1 MTTTSV
7 SDPMSVPALPAP
19 SPARPSDTTSQPRP
33 ARGIVA
39 MLTGAAS
46 NQTGAAVAA
55 HAFGALGPVGVVAV
69 RQLVAAVVLLAVARP
84 PLRHLT
90 PAQWWPVLGL
100 AAVFAT
106 MNLAL
111 YSAIER
117 IGLGLAVTLEF
128 LGPLTIALLAS
139 RGLREG
145 LLAAVAALGV
155 YVLVLPGSSSDLG
168 GIGLA
173 LIAAVAWAG
182 YIVVNKVAGR
192 RLPGLQAPAAA
203 SLVSAIG
210 YLPVLVWLAIHG
222 RLWGWPLV
230 LAVIAG
236 VLSSAVPYAA
246 DLTALRFLPA
256 QFFGTLSSVQPVFAA
271 LAGMLILGQWL
282 SGHEWLGIAIIVVAN
297 IAATWRPGRRSSRRA
312 RRNRRAVRG
321 A

>member
-1 MTTTSV
+1 MTTEPTS
-7 SDPMSVPALPAP
+7 PTHVPAPVRIAAP
-19 SPARPSDTTSQPRP
+19 ELAEGPGRHRP

-39 MLTGAAS
+39 MMTGAAS
-46 NQTGAAVAA
+46 NQTGAAVGA
-55 HAFGALGPVGVVAV
+55 HAFGAIGPVGVVAV

-84 PLRHLT
+84 SLRRLT
-90 PAQWWPVLGL
+90 RAQWGPVLAL

-106 MNLAL
+106 MNLTL

-139 RGLREG
+139 RGVREL
-145 LLAAVAALGV
+145 LLAAVAAAGV
-155 YVLVLPGSSSDLG
+155 YVLVLPGPSSDLV

-173 LIAAVAWAG
+173 LVAAAAWAG
-182 YIVVNKVAGR
+182 YILVNQVAGR
-192 RLPGLQAPAAA
+192 RLPGLQAPAVA
-203 SLVSAIG
+203 SLVSATA
-210 YLPVLVWLAIHG
+210 YLPVLVWLGLDG
-222 RLWGWPLV
+222 RLWGWPLA

-246 DLTALRFLPA
+246 DLTALRYLPA
-256 QFFGTLSSVQPVFAA
+256 QFFGTFSSVQPVFAA

-297 IAATWRPGRRSSRRA
+297 LIATWRGGRGTRRA
-312 RRNRRAVRG
+312 RSGVGG

>member
-1 MTTTSV
+1 MTSSAVSSTT
-7 SDPMSVPALPAP
+7 PVPTLPP
-19 SPARPSDTTSQPRP
+19 TGPTGPPGTSRENRP
-33 ARGIVA
+33 ARGIVT
-39 MLTGAAS
+39 MLSGAAS

-55 HAFGALGPVGVVAV
+55 HAFGPLGPAGVVAV
-69 RQLVAAVVLLAVARP
+69 RQVVAAVVLLAMARP
-84 PLRHLT
+84 PLRRLT
-90 PAQWWPVLGL
+90 AAQWRPVLGL

-128 LGPLTIALLAS
+128 LGPLTIALLAA

-145 LLAAVAALGV
+145 LLAAVAALGI
-155 YVLVLPGSSSDLG
+155 YLLVVPGPTSELG

-182 YIVVNKVAGR
+182 YIVINKVAGR
-192 RLPGLQAPAAA
+192 RLLGLQAPAAA
-203 SLVSAIG
+203 SLVSAAG
-210 YLPVLVWLAIHG
+210 YLPVLVWLGIDG
-222 RLWGWPLV
+222 RLWGWPLL

-246 DLTALRFLPA
+246 DLTALRYLPA
-256 QFFGTLSSVQPVFAA
+256 QLFGTLSSVQPVFAA
-271 LAGMLILGQWL
+271 LAGVFILGQWL
-282 SGHEWLGIAIIVVAN
+282 SGHEWLGIAIIVAAN
-297 IAATWRPGRRSSRRA
+297 VVATWRPGRRARRSRRG
-312 RRNRRAVRG
+312 VKG